1 MQYKGKELVEFT
13 SDKNV
18 AFNPPKKMFVWDC
31 EGYIYKRRVVAY
43 LGGYHRDYKVIAFG
57 PIDECK
63 TLESYAHCSESS
75 PTCTN
80 WDVYCERYGI
90 DKDWDFQKVT
100 SVDLNCTTC
109 PAWKI
114 CKKSKIYNKGK
125 IGVNCPDP
133 FIRWAKSEA
142 EEEK

>member
-18 AFNPPKKMFVWDC
+18 AFNPAKKMLVWNEADN
-31 EGYIYKRRVVAY
+31 IHQKTVVAY
-43 LGGYHRDYKVIAFG
+43 LGGTKNIYKVKAIYS
-57 PIDECK
+57 IDS
-63 TLESYAHCSESS
+63 LSSESYAHCAEI
-75 PTCTN
+75 PPVRTN
-80 WDVYCERYGI
+80 WDVYCEKYGI

-114 CKKSKIYNKGK
+114 CKKSKICIKGK
-125 IGVNCPDP
+125 IGVNCPDT

>member
-1 MQYKGKELVEFT
+1 MQYKGKELEDIHIENDVVFPSTKAMIVWGENCNPMV
-13 SDKNV
+13 DNV
-18 AFNPPKKMFVWDC
+18 FAIKVFPNGTLLVVC
-31 EGYIYKRRVVAY
+31 LNNERV
-43 LGGYHRDYKVIAFG
+43 
-57 PIDECK
+57 
-63 TLESYAHCSESS
+63 SYYPHCAEIQ
-75 PTCTN
+75 PVRTN
-80 WDVYCERYGI
+80 WDVFCEKYGTE
-90 DKDWDFQKVT
+90 KDWDFQKVT

-109 PAWKI
+109 PARKI